1 MQIYVAL
8 ARQGDHRGFW
18 NFSKLIFCPK
28 CQRQQ
33 INKGSVEEN
42 SLITYQYVSSICVK
56 GQRVPAIITCIT
68 ASIWTGCTTDD
79 IKRVC

>member
-1 MQIYVAL
+1 MQLYVAL

-18 NFSKLIFCPK
+18 NFSNLIFCPK

-33 INKGSVEEN
+33 INKGSAEEN

-68 ASIWTGCTTDD
+68 ASGPAVLQMI
-79 IKRVC
+79 